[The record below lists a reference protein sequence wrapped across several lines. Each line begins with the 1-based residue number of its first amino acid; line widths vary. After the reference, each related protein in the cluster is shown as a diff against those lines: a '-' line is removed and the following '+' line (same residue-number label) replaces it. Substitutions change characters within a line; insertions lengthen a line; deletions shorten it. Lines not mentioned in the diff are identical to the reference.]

1 MELEIRNN
9 WDFAMCVGEYLN
21 RGTRQVAG
29 DIWRKRE
36 GFLAF
41 NRRFRRSLRG
51 KTEGVWE
58 MKRGN
63 YGCERNCWGL
73 NGMVDSMGGGDA

>member
-9 WDFAMCVGEYLN
+9 WDFVMCVGEYLDG
-21 RGTRQVAG
+21 GTRHVAG

-41 NRRFRRSLRG
+41 YRRFRRSLRR
-51 KTEGVWE
+51 KTEGFGRWREEIMVV
-58 MKRGN
+58 RGIV
-63 YGCERNCWGL
+63 GDW
-73 NGMVDSMGGGDA
+73 MGW